1 MYFKVFNMKLFQ
13 FNKAAV
19 GGFGSVLLSIVL
31 SACSDSSSS
40 GSAST
45 AGAGESVSG
54 AINAAAGAPSGNE
67 GDCAA
72 VTDGVNWDALMTENC
87 RNLSDYNLF
96 QNSEDTTQNPN
107 AGGVLYDLT
116 TPLFTD
122 YASKYRYVFVP
133 EGKTIKYNANEVL
146 EFPVGTVLA
155 KTFTMPVDTS
165 MREGDEYVIE
175 TRLMILREGG
185 WIARPYYWNDADAT
199 DATLQIASKKVAV
212 TTTHKGN
219 TMSFDY
225 IVPSQASC
233 LACHAV
239 QSADG
244 PKVNLPIGPKSR
256 FLNRDF
262 DFHEGNTAG
271 LTEAVTRNQ
280 LEFWAEKG
288 ILEGLPAIDQVATT
302 PVYRDGDEAAL
313 TNLSTAEIND
323 RAEAYLDINCAHCHR
338 ADLTIS
344 EIKLADGTSLPDGY
358 RGAAGST
365 GVQVEYNRDFDAD
378 PTKFGVCK
386 TPVAGGHN
394 SYPRDVVPGRAD
406 LSYLKFRVETTES
419 RHKMPEL
426 GRVTSHSEGVDLITA
441 WIDNM
446 PAASCTP

>member
-1 MYFKVFNMKLFQ
+1 MNLFQ
-13 FNKAAV
+13 IKKALIGAI
-19 GGFGSVLLSIVL
+19 SVAMMAGL
-31 SACSDSSSS
+31 SACSDDSSSS
-40 GSAST
+40 SAT
-45 AGAGESVSG
+45 ATGVVSSS
-54 AINAAAGAPSGNE
+54 AINAGAGAPSGNE

-72 VTDGVNWDALMTENC
+72 DTEGVNWDALMTENC
-87 RNLSDYNLF
+87 TNLSDYNLF
-96 QNSEDTTQNPN
+96 KDATDTTQNPN

-133 EGKTIKYNANEVL
+133 EGKKIQYNANEVL

-175 TRLMILREGG
+175 TRLFILRENG
-185 WIARPYYWNDADAT
+185 WVARPYYWDGASAT
-199 DATLQIASKKVAV
+199 DASLQIASKAVPV
-212 TTTHKGN
+212 TTTHNGN
-219 TMSFDY
+219 VMSFDY

-244 PKVNLPIGPKSR
+244 PKVSLPIGPKAR

-262 DFHEGNTAG
+262 EFNSVNTAG
-271 LTEAVTRNQ
+271 LTETVTLNQ
-280 LEFWAEKG
+280 LTFWTEKG
-288 ILEGLPAIDQVATT
+288 ILEGLPTIEQVATT
-302 PVYRDGDEAAL
+302 PAYNDGDEAAL
-313 TNLSTAEIND
+313 ANLSESEIKD

-338 ADLTIS
+338 SDLTIS
-344 EIKLADGTSLPDGY
+344 EIKLADGSNLAAGY

-378 PTKFGVCK
+378 STKFGVCK
-386 TPVAGGHN
+386 TPVAGGHS
-394 SYPRDVVPGRAD
+394 SYPQDVVPGRAD

-441 WIDNM
+441 WINQM

>member
-1 MYFKVFNMKLFQ
+1 MKNFQ
-13 FNKAAV
+13 IKKTAV
-19 GGFGSVLLSIVL
+19 GGFATVFMSILLA
-31 SACSDSSSS
+31 ACSDSSSNGPAS
-40 GSAST
+40 GTVVKSASD
-45 AGAGESVSG
+45 G
-54 AINAAAGAPSGNE
+54 AINALAGAPSGGE
-67 GDCAA
+67 GDCSA
-72 VTDGVNWDALMTENC
+72 VTSGVNWDALMTKNC
-87 RNLSDYNLF
+87 PNLSDYNLF
-96 QNSEDTTQNPN
+96 KDPTDTTQMPN
-107 AGGVLYDLT
+107 SGGVLYDLT

-133 EGKTIKYNANEVL
+133 EGKKIKYSANEVL
-146 EFPVGTVLA
+146 EFPIGTVLA

-175 TRLMILREGG
+175 TRLMILREKG
-185 WIARPYYWNDADAT
+185 WIARPYYWDGADAT
-199 DATLQIASKKVAV
+199 DANLQISSKKVAV

-239 QSADG
+239 QSTDG

-262 DFHEGNTAG
+262 NFNDSNTAG
-271 LTEAVTRNQ
+271 LAESVTRNQ

-302 PVYRDGDEAAL
+302 PTYKDGDEAAL
-313 TNLSTAEIND
+313 PNLSISEIND

-344 EIKLADGTSLPDGY
+344 EIKLADGTNLPDGY

-365 GVQVEYNRDFDAD
+365 GVQLEYNRDFDAD
-378 PTKFGVCK
+378 STKFGVCK

-394 SYPRDVVPGRAD
+394 SYPKDVVPGRAD
-406 LSYLKFRVETTES
+406 LSYLKFRIETTEP

-426 GRVTSHSEGVDLITA
+426 GRVTSHTEGVDLITA

-446 PAASCTP
+446 PAANCTP